1 MPRGGARPGAGRK
14 KGSEDPR
21 PMRGFRLTDAE
32 WAFMK
37 EEIRKYRAGGEAS
50 ATETP
55 VAKVSSH
62 AAFIEH
68 SKLESGLLAH
78 FADLYKEDLHW
89 LREYETYLKNDYYE
103 KYTVEEIR
111 LHRKMIQVQI
121 IALMPHLLE
130 LGFDYEV
137 KKACSPDASADVNG
151 IEIHVWHRP
160 DAIDYAQTNRNL
172 LKTFQERNEKAQT
185 VTRLERMNE

>member
-1 MPRGGARPGAGRK
+1 MPRGGSRPGAGRK

-32 WAFMK
+32 WGFMK
-37 EEIRKYRAGGEAS
+37 EAIRKYRARGEDA
-50 ATETP
+50 ATETA

-62 AAFIEH
+62 AASIGY
-68 SKLESGLLAH
+68 SNLESGLLAH
-78 FADLYKEDLHW
+78 FEALYKEDLHW
-89 LREYETYLKNDYYE
+89 LREYERYLTSDYYE
-103 KYTVEEIR
+103 KYTIEEIR

-137 KKACSPDASADVNG
+137 KRACSPDASTDVNG
-151 IEIHVWHRP
+151 IEIRAWHCP
-160 DAIDYAQTNRNL
+160 DSIDYFQMNRNL
-172 LKTFQERNEKAQT
+172 LKTFQERNEKARS
-185 VTRLERMNE
+185 VTRLERLED